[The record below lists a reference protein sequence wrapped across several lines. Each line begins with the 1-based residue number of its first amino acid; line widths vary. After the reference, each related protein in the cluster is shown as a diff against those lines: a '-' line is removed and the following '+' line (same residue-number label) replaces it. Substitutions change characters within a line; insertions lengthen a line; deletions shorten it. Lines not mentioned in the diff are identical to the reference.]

1 MKRLNQNNELFTQLG
16 KHPPNWWNK
25 ILSEKDVYFDIRK
38 GNYIDIYFNGGNIVQ
53 GLKFK
58 NNKYSGS
65 INYKYLLSQKSE
77 YIKFDFSQPKL
88 QLDKESISL
97 LSFEDFNNK
106 SLKRIKDNIK
116 NYYPASSE
124 KGIQA
129 KFVNNSGYFIDTEL
143 AYIYKNINLR
153 IDLVWIDVPNK
164 KILFIELKTIG
175 DSRLYTDEIYD
186 QLKKYYDFAKF
197 FENEI
202 IQYYQK
208 VFKIKKTLKLLPEG
222 LINMPTLEGF
232 TLFKKPLLLFGD
244 CEQKWINH
252 NAKHIDARIKKV
264 AVGAYYFGRPDYNCD
279 IIKKS
284 KRNRHIF

>member
-1 MKRLNQNNELFTQLG
+1 
-16 KHPPNWWNK
+16 
-25 ILSEKDVYFDIRK
+25 
-38 GNYIDIYFNGGNIVQ
+38 
-53 GLKFK
+53 
-58 NNKYSGS
+58 
-65 INYKYLLSQKSE
+65 
-77 YIKFDFSQPKL
+77 
-88 QLDKESISL
+88 

-202 IQYYQK
+202 IL
-208 VFKIKKTLKLLPEG
+208 FKAPTNSLTLVLISE
-222 LINMPTLEGF
+222 LINFLISSERSN
-232 TLFKKPLLLFGD
+232 
-244 CEQKWINH
+244 EIE
-252 NAKHIDARIKKV
+252 
-264 AVGAYYFGRPDYNCD
+264 
-279 IIKKS
+279 
-284 KRNRHIF
+284 